1 MRNLKNSKRLFFFRL
16 INVYDMKF
24 EDERL
29 ILRRLILKFVEES
42 GKKNAIVMRWQVA
55 EIGVGWGFWW
65 FYYFIGG
72 GTCWK
77 L

>member
-1 MRNLKNSKRLFFFRL
+1 MRNLKNSKRFGFCRL

-42 GKKNAIVMRWQVA
+42 GKKTPSSCVGRWLRS
-55 EIGVGWGFWW
+55 GLVGGFGG
-65 FYYFIGG
+65 FIILSGG
-72 GTCWK
+72 GGEFAT
-77 L
+77 